1 MRQSFRQTVLV
12 TTAILGF
19 SAVAAIAAPP
29 GAGDP
34 TKTTG
39 SAMPSASA
47 PGTAQS
53 GAANS
58 EPTNIEQN
66 VEQRITDLQSK
77 LQISAAQ
84 KPQWDRFTQVMRDN
98 ARDMDKVF
106 QTRVQSMDSMNAEAN
121 MKSYAEIASHHAQ
134 DVQRLV
140 PAFDALY
147 ASMSPSQKR
156 AADEVFRNDANQGNA
171 NTGKNG

>member
-1 MRQSFRQTVLV
+1 MRQSFRRTMLV
-12 TTAILGF
+12 TSAILGLGT
-19 SAVAAIAAPP
+19 VVAIAAPP

-39 SAMPSASA
+39 STMPSASA
-47 PGTAQS
+47 PATPQA
-53 GAANS
+53 
-58 EPTNIEQN
+58 EPASMAEN

-98 ARDMDKVF
+98 ARDMDKIF
-106 QTRVQSMDSMNAEAN
+106 QTRVQAMDTMNAEAN

-147 ASMSPSQKR
+147 ASMSPGQKK
-156 AADEVFRNDANQGNA
+156 AADEVFRNDANQGNPNA
-171 NTGKNG
+171 GKNG